1 MAFSINYTGY
11 MAFRDK
17 LHRLYG
23 ISHLMLQQMKEE
35 FRQQEDNIKKL
46 EEQVQDYKTK
56 GKSQA
61 ANRLEYQIQLLKVGY
76 YKHRFFT
83 H

>member
-1 MAFSINYTGY
+1 
-11 MAFRDK
+11 
-17 LHRLYG
+17 
-23 ISHLMLQQMKEE
+23 MKEE

-76 YKHRFFT
+76 YSIWALTRQSLSGFRTK
-83 H
+83 

>member
-1 MAFSINYTGY
+1 
-11 MAFRDK
+11 
-17 LHRLYG
+17 
-23 ISHLMLQQMKEE
+23 MLQQMKEE

-76 YKHRFFT
+76 
-83 H
+83 

>member
-1 MAFSINYTGY
+1 MNECQFWRFDSKLNLDVAFPN
-11 MAFRDK
+11 
-17 LHRLYG
+17 
-23 ISHLMLQQMKEE
+23 LMLQQMKEE

-76 YKHRFFT
+76 YKHGLFT
-83 H
+83 Y